1 MQVEQSRF
9 TLRFRHPGL
18 EKTYQDRV
26 YRSSLAK
33 MRLGIVLAIV
43 LFSAFALVDPVVS
56 PENVGR
62 SRFIR
67 FGVALPTFLAMGALS
82 YSAFL
87 KSRLQLV
94 FFVFG
99 LSMAGFATVL
109 FSEGEF
115 AKFLY
120 PAALLLFFLST
131 YLLSALS
138 LFNAT
143 LICVVMMVAYTIMT
157 SIRATGSPSWS
168 GNSSTTG
175 LRAARPRTGRSP
187 EVFSLQVFG

>member
-82 YSAFL
+82 CSAFL

-131 YLLSALS
+131 YLLSALRDPGPGDR
-138 LFNAT
+138 LRFFPCRCLADRRRRT
-143 LICVVMMVAYTIMT
+143 RLQ
-157 SIRATGSPSWS
+157 PSSVWIF
-168 GNSSTTG
+168 SSRRLKLTG
-175 LRAARPRTGRSP
+175 LVS
-187 EVFSLQVFG
+187 